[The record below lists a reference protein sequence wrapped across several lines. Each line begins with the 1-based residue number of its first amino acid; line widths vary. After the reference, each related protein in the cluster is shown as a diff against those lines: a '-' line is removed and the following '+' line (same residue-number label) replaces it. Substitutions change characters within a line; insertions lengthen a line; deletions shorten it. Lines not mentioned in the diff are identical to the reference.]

1 MGETNNDMVQ
11 RWAHVVSLLQSDHQ
25 VGNRLRGFVHLAHP
39 QALVGNVL
47 LIAVPNEY
55 TRDTFQSKLKEPLKR
70 ALYTAY
76 GPEIS
81 EAFLIDESLSATA
94 ETSPEEAPS
103 TVVGAPPAHPLPT
116 VSGSSEHSEHTSGSA
131 SPSHGAAEY
140 GIPSY
145 DSVSGAA
152 PRHAQVPAP
161 SGQHVH
167 TYEAHPYKAP
177 EPSGFAEVSTTPPLH
192 EVEAERVGLTDTASH
207 HATTDSYVAAP
218 EAPAAVPNAGGGIFP
233 DQLPA
238 DQAMPDPSAPPAAGW
253 ESSARLNQN
262 YTFDT
267 FVIGQSN
274 RFAHAAAFAVSESP
288 ANAYN
293 PLFIYGDSG
302 LGKTHLLHA
311 IGHYAKHLYPSLR
324 VRYVNSEEFTN
335 DFINSIRDDEGSS
348 FKQIY
353 RNVDM
358 LLIDDIQFLAGK
370 EHTQEEFFHT
380 FNALHN
386 HQKQVVITSD
396 LPPKQ
401 LTGFAERMRSRFEW
415 GLITDVQPPE
425 LETRIAILRKKA
437 QSESLNVPDDVMEY
451 IASHITANIRELEG
465 ALIRVTA
472 FASLNKQQVDLSLAE
487 VVLKDLITDAGG
499 AEITAAQV
507 LATTAAYFDVSIDDL
522 RSKSRTRTLTNARQI
537 AMYLLRELTDMS
549 LPRIGQELGGRDHTT
564 VMHAVRKV
572 SAQMPERHVTFNQVT
587 ELTNKIKQDQRQ
599 NR

>member
-1 MGETNNDMVQ
+1 MDAEHTQ
-11 RWAHVVSLLQSDHQ
+11 LQERWEQVISILQANPEVSQ
-25 VGNRLRGFVHLAHP
+25 RLRGFVNLAQP
-39 QALVGNVL
+39 QAFVGTVL
-47 LIAVPNEY
+47 LIAVPSEL
-55 TRDTFQSKLKEPLKR
+55 TRNIFQSQLKAPFQQ
-70 ALYTAY
+70 ALTTVF
-76 GPEIS
+76 GPGVS
-81 EAFLIDESLSATA
+81 EAFTIDESLAQ
-94 ETSPEEAPS
+94 TSQ
-103 TVVGAPPAHPLPT
+103 T
-116 VSGSSEHSEHTSGSA
+116 VSPSIPQIEDD
-131 SPSHGAAEY
+131 SPM
-140 GIPSY
+140 
-145 DSVSGAA
+145 
-152 PRHAQVPAP
+152 
-161 SGQHVH
+161 
-167 TYEAHPYKAP
+167 
-177 EPSGFAEVSTTPPLH
+177 PPLH
-192 EVEAERVGLTDTASH
+192 EVEAELHTPVPPHQTA
-207 HATTDSYVAAP
+207 DVPVAD
-218 EAPAAVPNAGGGIFP
+218 APAASPVDPAIFAERPQSSSPSPTDFSEVHTPQHVDSAVPTQPISS
-233 DQLPA
+233 PA
-238 DQAMPDPSAPPAAGW
+238 ETEDISSPATDTHTAVSSDSGW
-253 ESSARLNQN
+253 DSSARLNPN

-288 ANAYN
+288 AQAYN

-311 IGHYAKHLYPSLR
+311 IGHYAKHLFPSLR

-472 FASLNKQQVDLSLAE
+472 FASLNKQPVDVALAE
-487 VVLKDLITDAGG
+487 VVLKDLITDAGDT
-499 AEITAAQV
+499 EITSGQV
-507 LATTAAYFDVSIDDL
+507 LATTASYFDVTLEDL

-572 SAQMPERHVTFNQVT
+572 GAQMAERRTTFNQVT
-587 ELTNKIKQDQRQ
+587 DLTNKIKQDQRES
-599 NR
+599 R

>member
-1 MGETNNDMVQ
+1 MNAEHTQ
-11 RWAHVVSLLQSDHQ
+11 LQERWEQVISILQANPEVSQ
-25 VGNRLRGFVHLAHP
+25 RLRGFVSLAQP
-39 QALVGNVL
+39 QAFVGTVL
-47 LIAVPNEY
+47 LIAVPSEL
-55 TRDTFQSKLKEPLKR
+55 TRNIFQSQLKAPFQQ
-70 ALYTAY
+70 ALTTVF
-76 GPEIS
+76 GPGVS
-81 EAFLIDESLSATA
+81 EAFTIDESLAQ
-94 ETSPEEAPS
+94 TSQ
-103 TVVGAPPAHPLPT
+103 T
-116 VSGSSEHSEHTSGSA
+116 VSPSVPQVEDD
-131 SPSHGAAEY
+131 SPM
-140 GIPSY
+140 
-145 DSVSGAA
+145 
-152 PRHAQVPAP
+152 
-161 SGQHVH
+161 
-167 TYEAHPYKAP
+167 
-177 EPSGFAEVSTTPPLH
+177 PPLH
-192 EVEAERVGLTDTASH
+192 EVEAELHTPVPPHQTADVPVADAPTASPVDP
-207 HATTDSYVAAP
+207 AIFAERPQSSSPSPTDFSEVHTPQHVDSAVPAQP
-218 EAPAAVPNAGGGIFP
+218 ISSPAEIEDISSPAA
-233 DQLPA
+233 DTH
-238 DQAMPDPSAPPAAGW
+238 SAVSSDSGW
-253 ESSARLNQN
+253 DSSARLNPN

-288 ANAYN
+288 AQAYN

-311 IGHYAKHLYPSLR
+311 IGHYAKHLFPSLR

-472 FASLNKQQVDLSLAE
+472 FASLNKQPVDVALAE
-487 VVLKDLITDAGG
+487 VVLKDLITDAGDT
-499 AEITAAQV
+499 EITSGQV
-507 LATTAAYFDVSIDDL
+507 LATTASYFDVTLEDL

-572 SAQMPERHVTFNQVT
+572 GAQMAERRTTFNQVT
-587 ELTNKIKQDQRQ
+587 DLTNKIKQDQRES
-599 NR
+599 R

>member
-1 MGETNNDMVQ
+1 MNAEHTQ
-11 RWAHVVSLLQSDHQ
+11 LQERWEQVISILQANPEVSQ
-25 VGNRLRGFVHLAHP
+25 RLRGFVNLAQP
-39 QALVGNVL
+39 QAFVGTVL
-47 LIAVPNEY
+47 LIAVPSEL
-55 TRDTFQSKLKEPLKR
+55 TRNIFQSQLKAPFQQ
-70 ALYTAY
+70 ALTTVF
-76 GPEIS
+76 GPGVS
-81 EAFLIDESLSATA
+81 EAFTIDESLAQ
-94 ETSPEEAPS
+94 TSQ
-103 TVVGAPPAHPLPT
+103 T
-116 VSGSSEHSEHTSGSA
+116 VSPSIPQIEDD
-131 SPSHGAAEY
+131 SPM
-140 GIPSY
+140 
-145 DSVSGAA
+145 
-152 PRHAQVPAP
+152 
-161 SGQHVH
+161 
-167 TYEAHPYKAP
+167 
-177 EPSGFAEVSTTPPLH
+177 PPLH
-192 EVEAERVGLTDTASH
+192 EVEAELHTPVPPHQTADVPVADAPTASPVDPAIFAERPQSSSPSPTDFSEVHTPQHVDSAVPAQPISSPAETEDISSPATDTHTAVSS
-207 HATTDSYVAAP
+207 DS
-218 EAPAAVPNAGGGIFP
+218 
-233 DQLPA
+233 
-238 DQAMPDPSAPPAAGW
+238 GW
-253 ESSARLNQN
+253 DSSARLNPN

-288 ANAYN
+288 AQAYN

-311 IGHYAKHLYPSLR
+311 IGHYAKHLFPSLR

-472 FASLNKQQVDLSLAE
+472 FASLNKQPVDVALAE
-487 VVLKDLITDAGG
+487 VVLKDLITDAGDT
-499 AEITAAQV
+499 EITSGQV
-507 LATTAAYFDVSIDDL
+507 LATTASYFDVTLEDL

-572 SAQMPERHVTFNQVT
+572 GAQMAERRTTFNQVT
-587 ELTNKIKQDQRQ
+587 DLTNKIKQDQRES
-599 NR
+599 R

>member
-1 MGETNNDMVQ
+1 MNAEHTQ
-11 RWAHVVSLLQSDHQ
+11 LQERWEQVISILQANPEVSQ
-25 VGNRLRGFVHLAHP
+25 RLRGFVSLAQP
-39 QALVGNVL
+39 QAFVGTVL
-47 LIAVPNEY
+47 LIAVPSEL
-55 TRDTFQSKLKEPLKR
+55 TRNIFQSQLKAPFQQ
-70 ALYTAY
+70 ALTTVF
-76 GPEIS
+76 GPGVS
-81 EAFLIDESLSATA
+81 EAFTIDESLAQ
-94 ETSPEEAPS
+94 TSQ
-103 TVVGAPPAHPLPT
+103 T
-116 VSGSSEHSEHTSGSA
+116 VSPSIPQIEDD
-131 SPSHGAAEY
+131 SPM
-140 GIPSY
+140 
-145 DSVSGAA
+145 
-152 PRHAQVPAP
+152 
-161 SGQHVH
+161 
-167 TYEAHPYKAP
+167 
-177 EPSGFAEVSTTPPLH
+177 PPLH
-192 EVEAERVGLTDTASH
+192 EVEAELHTPVPPHQSQIADVPVADAPTASPVDPAIFAERPQSSSPSPTEFSEVH
-207 HATTDSYVAAP
+207 TPQHVDSAVPAQPISSPA
-218 EAPAAVPNAGGGIFP
+218 ETEDISSPAADTHTAVSS
-233 DQLPA
+233 D
-238 DQAMPDPSAPPAAGW
+238 SGW
-253 ESSARLNQN
+253 DSSARLNPN

-288 ANAYN
+288 AQAYN

-311 IGHYAKHLYPSLR
+311 IGHYAKHLFPSLR

-472 FASLNKQQVDLSLAE
+472 FASLNKQPVDVALAE
-487 VVLKDLITDAGG
+487 VVLKDLITDAGDT
-499 AEITAAQV
+499 EITSGQV
-507 LATTAAYFDVSIDDL
+507 LATTASYFDVTLEDL

-572 SAQMPERHVTFNQVT
+572 GAQMAERRTTFNQVT
-587 ELTNKIKQDQRQ
+587 DLTNKIKQDQRES
-599 NR
+599 R

>member
-1 MGETNNDMVQ
+1 MNAEHTQ
-11 RWAHVVSLLQSDHQ
+11 LQERWEQVISILQANPEVSQ
-25 VGNRLRGFVHLAHP
+25 RLRGFVNLAQP
-39 QALVGNVL
+39 QAFVGTVL
-47 LIAVPNEY
+47 LIAVPSEL
-55 TRDTFQSKLKEPLKR
+55 TRNIFQSQLKAPFQQ
-70 ALYTAY
+70 ALTTVF
-76 GPEIS
+76 GPGVS
-81 EAFLIDESLSATA
+81 EAFTIDESLAQ
-94 ETSPEEAPS
+94 TSQ
-103 TVVGAPPAHPLPT
+103 T
-116 VSGSSEHSEHTSGSA
+116 VSPSIPQIEDD
-131 SPSHGAAEY
+131 SPM
-140 GIPSY
+140 
-145 DSVSGAA
+145 
-152 PRHAQVPAP
+152 
-161 SGQHVH
+161 
-167 TYEAHPYKAP
+167 
-177 EPSGFAEVSTTPPLH
+177 PPLH
-192 EVEAERVGLTDTASH
+192 EVEAELHTPVPPHQTA
-207 HATTDSYVAAP
+207 DVPVAD
-218 EAPAAVPNAGGGIFP
+218 APAASPVDPAIFAERPQSSSPSPTDFSEVHTPQHADSAVPAQPISS
-233 DQLPA
+233 PA
-238 DQAMPDPSAPPAAGW
+238 ETEDISSPATDTHTAVSSDSGW
-253 ESSARLNQN
+253 DSSARLNPN

-288 ANAYN
+288 AQAYN

-311 IGHYAKHLYPSLR
+311 IGHYAKHLFPSLR

-472 FASLNKQQVDLSLAE
+472 FASLNKQPVDVALAE
-487 VVLKDLITDAGG
+487 VVLKDLITDAGD
-499 AEITAAQV
+499 AEITSGQV
-507 LATTAAYFDVSIDDL
+507 LATTASYFDVTLEDL

-572 SAQMPERHVTFNQVT
+572 GAQMAERRTTFNQVT
-587 ELTNKIKQDQRQ
+587 DLTNKIKQDQRES
-599 NR
+599 R

>member
-1 MGETNNDMVQ
+1 MGESLNEQILVRWNHTVNLLRQKVGP
-11 RWAHVVSLLQSDHQ
+11 RWAAFVSLAQ
-25 VGNRLRGFVHLAHP
+25 P
-39 QALVGNVL
+39 QAQMGNVL

-55 TRDTFQSKLKEPLKR
+55 TREVFQNTINKELKE
-70 ALYTAY
+70 ALEASFGAGSSEAIVIDTGLSESGASHIQGADSNNPVRFDEESAEHNLHENPAGFSSGSVSDESAQSTAY
-76 GPEIS
+76 NI
-81 EAFLIDESLSATA
+81 
-94 ETSPEEAPS
+94 PS
-103 TVVGAPPAHPLPT
+103 TSLPTDPGKDVRPSIDDLEAELGQSSPTFAHDLAVHTESFKDSSPT
-116 VSGSSEHSEHTSGSA
+116 VSHEETS
-131 SPSHGAAEY
+131 
-140 GIPSY
+140 
-145 DSVSGAA
+145 
-152 PRHAQVPAP
+152 
-161 SGQHVH
+161 
-167 TYEAHPYKAP
+167 T
-177 EPSGFAEVSTTPPLH
+177 
-192 EVEAERVGLTDTASH
+192 
-207 HATTDSYVAAP
+207 
-218 EAPAAVPNAGGGIFP
+218 
-233 DQLPA
+233 
-238 DQAMPDPSAPPAAGW
+238 W
-253 ESSARLNQN
+253 ESSARLNQK

-274 RFAHAAAFAVSESP
+274 RFAHAAAFAVSETP
-288 ANAYN
+288 ASAYN

-396 LPPKQ
+396 MPPKL

-437 QSESLNVPDDVMEY
+437 QNENLDVPDNVMEY
-451 IASHITANIRELEG
+451 IASNITSNIRELEG

-472 FASLNKQQVDLSLAE
+472 FASLNKQKVDRPLAE
-487 VVLKDLITDAGG
+487 LVLKDLITDDG
-499 AEITAAQV
+499 AQEITATQV
-507 LATTAAYFDVSIDDL
+507 LTATASYFSVSIEDL
-522 RSKSRTRTLTNARQI
+522 QSKSRNRTLVTARQI

-549 LPRIGQELGGRDHTT
+549 LPKIGQEFGGRDHTT
-564 VMHAVRKV
+564 VMHADRKIRELM
-572 SAQMPERHVTFNQVT
+572 AERHQIFNQVT
-587 ELTNKIKQDQRQ
+587 ELTNKIKQEQRTQ
-599 NR
+599 K

>member
-1 MGETNNDMVQ
+1 MNAEHTQ
-11 RWAHVVSLLQSDHQ
+11 LQERWEQVISILQANPEVSQ
-25 VGNRLRGFVHLAHP
+25 RLRGFVNLAQP
-39 QALVGNVL
+39 QAFVGTVL
-47 LIAVPNEY
+47 LIAVPSEL
-55 TRDTFQSKLKEPLKR
+55 TRNIFQSQLKEPFQQ
-70 ALYTAY
+70 ALTTVF
-76 GPEIS
+76 GPGVS
-81 EAFLIDESLSATA
+81 EAFTIDESLAQ
-94 ETSPEEAPS
+94 TSQ
-103 TVVGAPPAHPLPT
+103 T
-116 VSGSSEHSEHTSGSA
+116 VSPSIPQIEDD
-131 SPSHGAAEY
+131 SPM
-140 GIPSY
+140 
-145 DSVSGAA
+145 
-152 PRHAQVPAP
+152 
-161 SGQHVH
+161 
-167 TYEAHPYKAP
+167 
-177 EPSGFAEVSTTPPLH
+177 PPLH
-192 EVEAERVGLTDTASH
+192 EVEAELHTPVPPHQTADVPVADAPTASPVDPAIFAERPQSSSPSPTDFSEVHTPQHVDSAVPAQPISSPAETEDISSPATDTHTAVSS
-207 HATTDSYVAAP
+207 DS
-218 EAPAAVPNAGGGIFP
+218 
-233 DQLPA
+233 
-238 DQAMPDPSAPPAAGW
+238 GW
-253 ESSARLNQN
+253 DSSARLNPN

-288 ANAYN
+288 AQAYN

-311 IGHYAKHLYPSLR
+311 IGHYAKHLFPSLR

-472 FASLNKQQVDLSLAE
+472 FASLNKQPVDVALAE
-487 VVLKDLITDAGG
+487 VVLKDLITDAGDT
-499 AEITAAQV
+499 EITSGQV
-507 LATTAAYFDVSIDDL
+507 LATTASYFDVTLEDL

-572 SAQMPERHVTFNQVT
+572 GAQMAERRTTFNQVT
-587 ELTNKIKQDQRQ
+587 DLTNKIKQDQRES
-599 NR
+599 R

>member
-1 MGETNNDMVQ
+1 MNAEHTQ
-11 RWAHVVSLLQSDHQ
+11 LQERWEQVISILQANPEVSQ
-25 VGNRLRGFVHLAHP
+25 RLRGFVNLAQP
-39 QALVGNVL
+39 QAFVGTVL
-47 LIAVPNEY
+47 LIAVPSEL
-55 TRDTFQSKLKEPLKR
+55 TRNIFQSQLKAPFQQ
-70 ALYTAY
+70 ALTTVF
-76 GPEIS
+76 GPGVS
-81 EAFLIDESLSATA
+81 EAFTIDESLAQ
-94 ETSPEEAPS
+94 TSQ
-103 TVVGAPPAHPLPT
+103 T
-116 VSGSSEHSEHTSGSA
+116 VSPSIPQIEDD
-131 SPSHGAAEY
+131 SPM
-140 GIPSY
+140 
-145 DSVSGAA
+145 
-152 PRHAQVPAP
+152 
-161 SGQHVH
+161 
-167 TYEAHPYKAP
+167 
-177 EPSGFAEVSTTPPLH
+177 PPLH
-192 EVEAERVGLTDTASH
+192 EVEAELHTPVPPHQTA
-207 HATTDSYVAAP
+207 DVPVAD
-218 EAPAAVPNAGGGIFP
+218 APAASPVDPAIFAERPQSSSPSLTDFSEVHTPQHVDSAVPAQPISSPAETEDISSP
-233 DQLPA
+233 DTDTHTA
-238 DQAMPDPSAPPAAGW
+238 VSSDSGW
-253 ESSARLNQN
+253 DSSARLNPN

-288 ANAYN
+288 AQAYN

-311 IGHYAKHLYPSLR
+311 IGHYAKHLFPSLR

-472 FASLNKQQVDLSLAE
+472 FASLNKQPVDVALAE
-487 VVLKDLITDAGG
+487 VVLKDLITDAGD
-499 AEITAAQV
+499 AEITSGQV
-507 LATTAAYFDVSIDDL
+507 LATTASYFDVTLEDL

-572 SAQMPERHVTFNQVT
+572 GAQMAERRTTFNQVT
-587 ELTNKIKQDQRQ
+587 DLTNKIKQDQREG
-599 NR
+599 R

>member
-1 MGETNNDMVQ
+1 MNAEHTQ
-11 RWAHVVSLLQSDHQ
+11 LQKRWEQVISILQANPEVSQ
-25 VGNRLRGFVHLAHP
+25 RLRGFVSLAQP
-39 QALVGNVL
+39 QAFVGTVL
-47 LIAVPNEY
+47 LIAVPSEL
-55 TRDTFQSKLKEPLKR
+55 TRNIFQSQLKAPFQQ
-70 ALYTAY
+70 ALTTVF
-76 GPEIS
+76 GPGVS
-81 EAFLIDESLSATA
+81 EAFTIDESLAQ
-94 ETSPEEAPS
+94 TSQ
-103 TVVGAPPAHPLPT
+103 T
-116 VSGSSEHSEHTSGSA
+116 VSPSIPQIEDD
-131 SPSHGAAEY
+131 SPM
-140 GIPSY
+140 
-145 DSVSGAA
+145 
-152 PRHAQVPAP
+152 
-161 SGQHVH
+161 
-167 TYEAHPYKAP
+167 
-177 EPSGFAEVSTTPPLH
+177 PPLH
-192 EVEAERVGLTDTASH
+192 EVEAELHTPVPPPQTA
-207 HATTDSYVAAP
+207 DVPVADAP
-218 EAPAAVPNAGGGIFP
+218 EASPVDPAIFAERPQSSSPSPTDFSEVHTPQHVDSAVPAQPISSP
-233 DQLPA
+233 AETEDISSPPA
-238 DQAMPDPSAPPAAGW
+238 DTHTAVSSDSGW
-253 ESSARLNQN
+253 DSSARLNPN

-288 ANAYN
+288 AQAYN

-311 IGHYAKHLYPSLR
+311 IGHYAKHLFPSLR

-472 FASLNKQQVDLSLAE
+472 FASLNKQPVDVALAE
-487 VVLKDLITDAGG
+487 VVLKDLITDAGD
-499 AEITAAQV
+499 AEITSGQV
-507 LATTAAYFDVSIDDL
+507 LATTASYFDVTLEDL

-572 SAQMPERHVTFNQVT
+572 GAQMAERRTTFNQVT
-587 ELTNKIKQDQRQ
+587 DLTNKIKQDQRES
-599 NR
+599 R

>member
-1 MGETNNDMVQ
+1 MNAEHTQ
-11 RWAHVVSLLQSDHQ
+11 LQERWEQVISILQANPEVSQ
-25 VGNRLRGFVHLAHP
+25 RLRGFVSLAQP
-39 QALVGNVL
+39 QAFVGTVL
-47 LIAVPNEY
+47 LIAVPSEL
-55 TRDTFQSKLKEPLKR
+55 TRNIFQSQLKAPFQQ
-70 ALYTAY
+70 ALTTVF
-76 GPEIS
+76 GPGVS
-81 EAFLIDESLSATA
+81 EAFTIDESLAQ
-94 ETSPEEAPS
+94 TSQ
-103 TVVGAPPAHPLPT
+103 T
-116 VSGSSEHSEHTSGSA
+116 VSPSIPQIEDD
-131 SPSHGAAEY
+131 SPM
-140 GIPSY
+140 
-145 DSVSGAA
+145 
-152 PRHAQVPAP
+152 
-161 SGQHVH
+161 
-167 TYEAHPYKAP
+167 
-177 EPSGFAEVSTTPPLH
+177 PPLH
-192 EVEAERVGLTDTASH
+192 EVEAELHTPVPPHQTA
-207 HATTDSYVAAP
+207 DVPVAD
-218 EAPAAVPNAGGGIFP
+218 APAASPVDPAIFAERPQSSSPSPTDFSEVHTPQHVDSAVPAQPISSPAETEDISSP
-233 DQLPA
+233 DTDTHTA
-238 DQAMPDPSAPPAAGW
+238 VSSDSGW
-253 ESSARLNQN
+253 DSSARLNPN

-288 ANAYN
+288 AQAYN

-311 IGHYAKHLYPSLR
+311 IGHYAKHLFPSLR

-472 FASLNKQQVDLSLAE
+472 FASLNKQPVDVALAE
-487 VVLKDLITDAGG
+487 VVLKDLITDAGD
-499 AEITAAQV
+499 AEITSGQV
-507 LATTAAYFDVSIDDL
+507 LATTASYFDVTLEDL

-572 SAQMPERHVTFNQVT
+572 GAQMAERRTTFNQVT
-587 ELTNKIKQDQRQ
+587 DLTNKIKQDQRES
-599 NR
+599 R

>member
-1 MGETNNDMVQ
+1 MNAEHTQ
-11 RWAHVVSLLQSDHQ
+11 LQERWEQVISILQANPEVSQ
-25 VGNRLRGFVHLAHP
+25 RLRGFVNLAQP
-39 QALVGNVL
+39 QAFVGTVL
-47 LIAVPNEY
+47 LIAVPSEL
-55 TRDTFQSKLKEPLKR
+55 TRNIFQSQLKAPFQQ
-70 ALYTAY
+70 ALTTVF
-76 GPEIS
+76 GPGVS
-81 EAFLIDESLSATA
+81 EAFTIDESLAQ
-94 ETSPEEAPS
+94 TSQ
-103 TVVGAPPAHPLPT
+103 T
-116 VSGSSEHSEHTSGSA
+116 VSPSIPQIEDD
-131 SPSHGAAEY
+131 SPM
-140 GIPSY
+140 
-145 DSVSGAA
+145 
-152 PRHAQVPAP
+152 
-161 SGQHVH
+161 
-167 TYEAHPYKAP
+167 
-177 EPSGFAEVSTTPPLH
+177 PPLH
-192 EVEAERVGLTDTASH
+192 EVEAELHTPVPPHQTA
-207 HATTDSYVAAP
+207 DVPVAD
-218 EAPAAVPNAGGGIFP
+218 APAASPVDPTIFAERPQSSSPSPTDFSEVHTPQHVDSAVPAQPISS
-233 DQLPA
+233 PA
-238 DQAMPDPSAPPAAGW
+238 ETEDISSPATDTHTAVSSDSGW
-253 ESSARLNQN
+253 DSSARLNPN

-288 ANAYN
+288 AQAYN

-311 IGHYAKHLYPSLR
+311 IGHYAKHLFPSLR

-472 FASLNKQQVDLSLAE
+472 FASLNKQPVDVALAE
-487 VVLKDLITDAGG
+487 VVLKDLITDAGD
-499 AEITAAQV
+499 AEITSGQV
-507 LATTAAYFDVSIDDL
+507 LATTASYFDVTLEDL

-572 SAQMPERHVTFNQVT
+572 GAQMAERRTTFNQVT
-587 ELTNKIKQDQRQ
+587 DLTNKIKQDQRES
-599 NR
+599 R

>member
-1 MGETNNDMVQ
+1 MNAEHTQ
-11 RWAHVVSLLQSDHQ
+11 LQERWEQVISILQANPEVSQ
-25 VGNRLRGFVHLAHP
+25 RLRGFVNLAQP
-39 QALVGNVL
+39 QAFVGTVL
-47 LIAVPNEY
+47 LIAVPSEL
-55 TRDTFQSKLKEPLKR
+55 TRNIFQSQLKAPFQQ
-70 ALYTAY
+70 ALTTVF
-76 GPEIS
+76 GPGVS
-81 EAFLIDESLSATA
+81 EAFTIDESLAQ
-94 ETSPEEAPS
+94 TSQ
-103 TVVGAPPAHPLPT
+103 T
-116 VSGSSEHSEHTSGSA
+116 VSPSIPQIEDD
-131 SPSHGAAEY
+131 SPM
-140 GIPSY
+140 
-145 DSVSGAA
+145 
-152 PRHAQVPAP
+152 
-161 SGQHVH
+161 
-167 TYEAHPYKAP
+167 
-177 EPSGFAEVSTTPPLH
+177 PPLH
-192 EVEAERVGLTDTASH
+192 EVEAELHTPVPPPQTA
-207 HATTDSYVAAP
+207 DVPVAD
-218 EAPAAVPNAGGGIFP
+218 APAASPVDPAIFAERPQSSSPSPTDFSEVHTPHHVDSAVPAQPTSSPAETEDISSP
-233 DQLPA
+233 PA
-238 DQAMPDPSAPPAAGW
+238 DTHTAVPSDSGW
-253 ESSARLNQN
+253 DSSARLNPN

-288 ANAYN
+288 AQAYN

-311 IGHYAKHLYPSLR
+311 IGHYAKHLFPSLR

-472 FASLNKQQVDLSLAE
+472 FASLNKQPVDVALAE
-487 VVLKDLITDAGG
+487 VVLKDLITDAGD
-499 AEITAAQV
+499 AEITSGQV
-507 LATTAAYFDVSIDDL
+507 LATTASYFDVTLEDL

-572 SAQMPERHVTFNQVT
+572 GAQMAERRTTFNQVT
-587 ELTNKIKQDQRQ
+587 DLTNKIKQDQRES
-599 NR
+599 R

>member
-1 MGETNNDMVQ
+1 MNAEHTQ
-11 RWAHVVSLLQSDHQ
+11 LQERWEQVISILQANPEVSQ
-25 VGNRLRGFVHLAHP
+25 RLRGFVSLAQP
-39 QALVGNVL
+39 QAFVGTVL
-47 LIAVPNEY
+47 LIAVPSEL
-55 TRDTFQSKLKEPLKR
+55 TRNIFQSQLKAPFQQ
-70 ALYTAY
+70 ALTTVF
-76 GPEIS
+76 GPGVS
-81 EAFLIDESLSATA
+81 EAFTIDESLTQ
-94 ETSPEEAPS
+94 TSQ
-103 TVVGAPPAHPLPT
+103 T
-116 VSGSSEHSEHTSGSA
+116 VSPSIPQIEDD
-131 SPSHGAAEY
+131 SPM
-140 GIPSY
+140 
-145 DSVSGAA
+145 
-152 PRHAQVPAP
+152 
-161 SGQHVH
+161 
-167 TYEAHPYKAP
+167 
-177 EPSGFAEVSTTPPLH
+177 PPLH
-192 EVEAERVGLTDTASH
+192 EVEAELHTPVPPHQTADVPVADAPTASPVDPAIFAERPQSSSPSPTEFSEVH
-207 HATTDSYVAAP
+207 TPQHVDSAVPAQPISSPA
-218 EAPAAVPNAGGGIFP
+218 ETEDISSPAADTHTAVSS
-233 DQLPA
+233 D
-238 DQAMPDPSAPPAAGW
+238 SGW
-253 ESSARLNQN
+253 DSSARLNPN

-288 ANAYN
+288 AQAYN

-311 IGHYAKHLYPSLR
+311 IGHYAKHLFPSLR

-472 FASLNKQQVDLSLAE
+472 FASLNKQPVDVALAE
-487 VVLKDLITDAGG
+487 VVLKDLITDAGDT
-499 AEITAAQV
+499 EITSGQV
-507 LATTAAYFDVSIDDL
+507 LATTASYFDVTLEDL

-572 SAQMPERHVTFNQVT
+572 GAQMAERRTTFNQVT
-587 ELTNKIKQDQRQ
+587 DLTNKIKQDQRES
-599 NR
+599 R